1 MTPFHIR
8 RAQLND
14 VPVLN
19 QLIIESARRLNAL
32 DYAPVQINSVL
43 QHVYGID
50 SQLILDGTYFVA
62 EVNGRIAGCGGWS
75 KRKTMYGG
83 DKAKTAP
90 DNDTLLDPRTDAAK
104 IRAFFV
110 HPQFARQGIG
120 RALMAASESAAR
132 QAGFTRL
139 ELVATLTGEP
149 LYAASGFEVLD
160 RYDYPLP
167 DGTLFPVALME
178 KTAVSSQPVIA

>member
-1 MTPFHIR
+1 M
-8 RAQLND
+8 
-14 VPVLN
+14 
-19 QLIIESARRLNAL
+19 
-32 DYAPVQINSVL
+32 
-43 QHVYGID
+43 
-50 SQLILDGTYFVA
+50 DGTYFVA

-83 DKAKTAP
+83 DQAKAAP
-90 DNDTLLDPRTDAAK
+90 DNDTQLNPRTDAAK

-120 RALMAASESAAR
+120 RALMAASEAAAR

-167 DGTLFPVALME
+167 DGTLFPVALMG
-178 KTAVSSQPVIA
+178 KTAVSPQPAIV